1 MRGLVT
7 EESGKMVKVHIIRQ
21 EACGRCKACLSGY
34 MEADMD
40 IDAQNLCDAEV
51 GDWVEL
57 KLQDNAFMNA
67 VLISY
72 GIPLIG
78 FLAGIFLGYF
88 VVSPLV
94 PLPESLVSFGL
105 GVIGVLLCYG
115 WIKSQNPRWEGGKYM
130 PMAVKLTSEGYGV
143 AEEQMR

>member
-1 MRGLVT
+1 MKGLVT
-7 EESGKMVKVHIIRQ
+7 EESGKMLKVHIIRQ
-21 EACGRCKACLSGY
+21 EACGHCKACFSGY
-34 MEADMD
+34 KEQDMD

-57 KLQDNAFMNA
+57 ELQDNAFLKA

-78 FLAGIFLGYF
+78 FFIGLFLGYF

-94 PLPESLVSFGL
+94 PLPESLVSFTL
-105 GVIGVLLCYG
+105 GIVGVLICYA
-115 WIKSQNPRWEGGKYM
+115 WIKSQNPKWEGGKYL
-130 PMAVKLTSEGYGV
+130 PLAVRLTSEGYG
-143 AEEQMR
+143 Q

>member
-1 MRGLVT
+1 MKGLVT
-7 EESGKMVKVHIIRQ
+7 NESGNLLKVHIVRQ
-21 EACGRCKACLSGY
+21 EACGQCRACLSGFA
-34 MEADMD
+34 EQDMD
-40 IDAQNLCDAEV
+40 IDAKNLCDAEV

-57 KLQDNAFMNA
+57 ELQDNAFMKA

-78 FLAGIFLGYF
+78 FFIGLFFGYY

-105 GVIGVLLCYG
+105 GLVGVLMCYA
-115 WIKSQNPRWEGGKYM
+115 WIKSQNPKWEGGKYL
-130 PMAVKLTSEGYGV
+130 PLAVRLASEGYGT
-143 AEEQMR
+143 AE